1 MKADFKIISSILIAV
16 LTVLLAVVLISY
28 YRKPLKINTDILN
41 DPTLTNRSEIVDN
54 IGQEHKNDLVSG
66 EQIIENTN
74 QSGENGSGEKIDDNS
89 HIISPSSKP
98 QNDDKTV
105 IITSDD
111 TMTNKEKR
119 QILTELDTTL
129 MELLEAV
136 DKVQTVD
143 ETRLVNKEESGVQ

>member
-89 HIISPSSKP
+89 HIISPSGKP

>member
-28 YRKPLKINTDILN
+28 YSKPLKINTDILN
-41 DPTLTNRSEIVDN
+41 NPTLTNRSEIVDN

-89 HIISPSSKP
+89 HIISPSGKP

>member
-1 MKADFKIISSILIAV
+1 MKAEFKIISSILIAV

-41 DPTLTNRSEIVDN
+41 DPTLTNRSEIVNN

-74 QSGENGSGEKIDDNS
+74 QSGENGTGEKVDDNS
-89 HIISPSSKP
+89 HVISPSGKP

>member
-1 MKADFKIISSILIAV
+1 MKKDFKFISTLLIV
-16 LTVLLAVVLISY
+16 LLTVLLVVILVSY
-28 YRKPLKINTDILN
+28 YNKPFVINTDVI
-41 DPTLTNRSEIVDN
+41 DN
-54 IGQEHKNDLVSG
+54 KLPIANHDDR
-66 EQIIENTN
+66 IENISGDKDDLT
-74 QSGENGSGEKIDDNS
+74 SGENLINSTDDPLEGSSGENS
-89 HIISPSSKP
+89 TNIILPPNKP
-98 QNDDKTV
+98 KNEDKTV

-143 ETRLVNKEESGVQ
+143 ETRLVNKDESGVQE

>member
-41 DPTLTNRSEIVDN
+41 DPTLTNRSEIVNN

-74 QSGENGSGEKIDDNS
+74 QSGENGSGEKVDDNS
-89 HIISPSSKP
+89 HVISPSGKP

>member
-54 IGQEHKNDLVSG
+54 VGQEHKNDLVSG

-89 HIISPSSKP
+89 HIISPSGKP

>member
-1 MKADFKIISSILIAV
+1 MKKDFKFISTLLIV
-16 LTVLLAVVLISY
+16 LLTVLLVVILVSY
-28 YRKPLKINTDILN
+28 YNKPFVINTDVI
-41 DPTLTNRSEIVDN
+41 DN
-54 IGQEHKNDLVSG
+54 KLPIANHDDR
-66 EQIIENTN
+66 IENISGDKDDLTRGENLINSTN
-74 QSGENGSGEKIDDNS
+74 APLEGSSGENSTN
-89 HIISPSSKP
+89 IILPPNKP
-98 QNDDKTV
+98 KNEDKTV

-143 ETRLVNKEESGVQ
+143 ETRLVNKDESGVQE

>member
-66 EQIIENTN
+66 EKIIENTN

-89 HIISPSSKP
+89 HIISPSGKP

>member
-1 MKADFKIISSILIAV
+1 MNADFKIISSILIAV

-41 DPTLTNRSEIVDN
+41 DPTLTNRSEIVNN

-66 EQIIENTN
+66 EQIIENAN

-89 HIISPSSKP
+89 HIISPSGKP

>member
-41 DPTLTNRSEIVDN
+41 DPTLTNRSEIVNN

-66 EQIIENTN
+66 EQIIENIN
-74 QSGENGSGEKIDDNS
+74 QSGENSSGEKIDDNS
-89 HIISPSSKP
+89 HIISPSDKP
-98 QNDDKTV
+98 RNDDKTV

>member
-41 DPTLTNRSEIVDN
+41 DPTLTNRSEIVNN

-89 HIISPSSKP
+89 HIISPSGKP

>member
-41 DPTLTNRSEIVDN
+41 DPTLTNRSEIVNN
-54 IGQEHKNDLVSG
+54 IGQENKNDLVSG

-74 QSGENGSGEKIDDNS
+74 QSGENGSGENIDDNS
-89 HIISPSSKP
+89 HIISPSGKP

>member
-41 DPTLTNRSEIVDN
+41 DPTLTNRSEIVNN
-54 IGQEHKNDLVSG
+54 IGQENKNDLVSG
-66 EQIIENTN
+66 EQIIENIN

-89 HIISPSSKP
+89 HIISPSGKP

>member
-41 DPTLTNRSEIVDN
+41 DPTLTNRSEIVNN

-74 QSGENGSGEKIDDNS
+74 QSGENGSGEKMDDNS
-89 HIISPSSKP
+89 HIISPSGKP